1 MKTNYRQ
8 RDVRYE
14 FADGCLVRT
23 VTDGPTGDS
32 GGTGKAYQHRCTRAV
47 FETVAHAIN
56 ETPADGEGT
65 SQVDI
70 VRRENLPYSQVNV
83 ALEFL
88 KERGVVEVRHRRCYP
103 GTSTA
108 FEDAMI
114 EFLALGEEDTAV

>member
-1 MKTNYRQ
+1 MKTNFRQ
-8 RDVRYE
+8 RDERFE

-23 VTDGPTGDS
+23 VTDVAP
-32 GGTGKAYQHRCTRAV
+32 GGTGKSYQHRCTRKV

-56 ETPADGEGT
+56 ETPADGDGT
-65 SQVDI
+65 CQVEI
-70 VRRENLPYSQVNV
+70 VRRESLPYSQVNV

-103 GTSTA
+103 ASTTA

-114 EFLALGEEDTAV
+114 EFLALGEEETTV

>member
-1 MKTNYRQ
+1 MKTNFRQ
-8 RDVRYE
+8 RDIRYE

-23 VTDGPTGDS
+23 VTEQTRQGAART
-32 GGTGKAYQHRCTRAV
+32 YQHRCTRAA

-56 ETPADGEGT
+56 ETPGNGEGT
-65 SQVDI
+65 SQVEI
-70 VRRENLPYSQVNV
+70 ARREFLPYTQVNV

-103 GTSTA
+103 GTTTA

-114 EFLALGEEDTAV
+114 EFLSLGEEEPTV